1 MHFEKHPYQDLAHDD
16 WIDEISKQYMKLKGR
31 MPRDPWRAARKLHQ
45 DGYLVKV
52 KKGVYRYDPN
62 FVHNSGLEDF
72 TPQQKRE
79 ILERDEYRC
88 VECGRGVAEGVEL
101 HVDHIIPKDK
111 GGKATI
117 ENGQTLCA
125 QHNFLKKNDNATQSG
140 KKRMIRLYE
149 LAKKESNQEMVVFCR
164 EVLEVYDKHNINSY
178 IEWAP

>member
-1 MHFEKHPYQDLAHDD
+1 MNKAPSLSNLILMHFEKHPYQDLAHDD

-72 TPQQKRE
+72 TTQQKRE

-88 VECGRGVAEGVEL
+88 VECGRGVAEGV
-101 HVDHIIPKDK
+101 
-111 GGKATI
+111 
-117 ENGQTLCA
+117 
-125 QHNFLKKNDNATQSG
+125 
-140 KKRMIRLYE
+140 
-149 LAKKESNQEMVVFCR
+149 
-164 EVLEVYDKHNINSY
+164 
-178 IEWAP
+178 